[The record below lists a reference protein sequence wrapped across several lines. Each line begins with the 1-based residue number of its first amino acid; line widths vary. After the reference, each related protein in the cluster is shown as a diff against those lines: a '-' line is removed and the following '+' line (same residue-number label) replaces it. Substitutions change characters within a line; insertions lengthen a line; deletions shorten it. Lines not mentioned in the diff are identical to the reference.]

1 MSNDKCLIII
11 DVQVGIFNLKR
22 NVFKMDE
29 LIDNLRALVQD
40 ARKRQHSIIF
50 TQHENKTFLKRNT
63 LDWEIIPELE
73 PGNTDILVM
82 KTHPSIFKETRL
94 EQILDEIKSKKLYI
108 CGLITNGC
116 IKQAC
121 IEALEKS
128 YDVTLIVDAHSTFNK
143 NPEKVINEWNGKLE
157 EMGVKLKSTQN
168 LFNRV
173 S

>member
-11 DVQVGIFNLKR
+11 DVQIGIFNLKR

-143 NPEKVINEWNGKLE
+143 NPEKVINE
-157 EMGVKLKSTQN
+157 
-168 LFNRV
+168 
-173 S
+173 